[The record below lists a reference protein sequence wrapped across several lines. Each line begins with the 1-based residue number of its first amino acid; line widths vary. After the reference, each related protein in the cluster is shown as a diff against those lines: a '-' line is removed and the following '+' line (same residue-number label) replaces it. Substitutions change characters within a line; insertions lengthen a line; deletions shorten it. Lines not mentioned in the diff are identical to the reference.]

1 MAEKDGKVCGGAV
14 ANRAARVE
22 CCALQTY
29 AAMAALSER
38 KVHRNP
44 YRTIAVRRK
53 CRRQDETAREASEGI
68 FLEISSCCSVLPTRS
83 PAELRRLNLPVPTR
97 AARRKCTRQDR
108 TTGEAS
114 EGIFLETSSC
124 SSVLSCLPPAGPG
137 SVLSRLSCLGARGV
151 NRCSCF
157 FHGRRGEGV
166 HRNGFAM

>member
-1 MAEKDGKVCGGAV
+1 M

-124 SSVLSCLPPAGPG
+124 SSVLPTRSPADVQRSGLGNISSFCLACRAPRSPGPARVSPFCLAF
-137 SVLSRLSCLGARGV
+137 LSPD
-151 NRCSCF
+151 
-157 FHGRRGEGV
+157 
-166 HRNGFAM
+166 